1 MDTNTEHPQFG
12 HLLGKSPTASD
23 FLDDIEGCNKKSPMV
38 SDKFGN
44 QICAMPLHKF
54 ITPVESLLT
63 KLSFSHLCEIMTQKD
78 PLARFFY
85 ETECIKGT
93 WSVKELRRQIATNLY
108 FRSGVS
114 KDPKK
119 LLSTLEPETN
129 TPALTI
135 RQPFTFEFY

>member
-1 MDTNTEHPQFG
+1 MSLLFEKSAMPSHKLITGIHPTMSDELETLPDII
-12 HLLGKSPTASD
+12 HPTASD
-23 FLDDIEGCNKKSPMV
+23 E
-38 SDKFGN
+38 
-44 QICAMPLHKF
+44 F
-54 ITPVESLLT
+54 ITSPKSLVE
-63 KLSFSHLCEIMTQKD
+63 KLSFSHITEIMTQKD

-108 FRSGVS
+108 YRSGVS

-119 LLSTLEPETN
+119 LLSTLEPEAN

-135 RQPFTFEFY
+135 RQPFTFEFLGLDSY